1 MFLLYSLKM
10 FFRNASRVLFAET
23 FCFRS
28 RVNYRIKNEIK
39 TEKDHVLGLTNMN
52 EDQIKRVSIY

>member
-28 RVNYRIKNEIK
+28 RVNYRIK